1 MKKLLTLCLALAM
14 TLSVGAYAL
23 TTLGSS
29 TVKAADETATET
41 SDTLDVNILEA
52 NAYKADDP
60 NTPNAFVESWAN
72 ADLTTAKDNI
82 GARLISNCVTAG
94 AKIEIK
100 LETAVNASDYKYV
113 TFKALYWADKASKH
127 LSTTVT
133 NLDGTSSINVGI
145 YGIQSKSVSADTV
158 WVKIPTSA
166 IKNSESKVN
175 GIKLTA
181 PTDTIYGLKYFFL
194 SDFTFTNESVEVFD
208 YAYTHAVSA
217 ETNYGL
223 VDMKVAGS
231 YPVAE
236 WATLGFRYNIPM
248 GSRKSFVATVKFAS
262 PVMANEVDYYSFS
275 MMCWDDKAPYSNVI
289 VKNLKGEQVST
300 LCVYYNYDMSGDFAM
315 RIPTKPLA
323 NEDGTVNGFILESE
337 HASTNTIISEVCAI
351 SEDTPLAVL
360 DEHATTTEN
369 NKWGFQTSNWAGVAQ
384 WDEYRVTYGGRDFV
398 GSLYNIVLKYPV
410 AVEKVKTI
418 DFKAV
423 LWNNAGVGR
432 VQIAKLDGTNT
443 EIINVNKGWTE
454 VFEKNIDVKVNAEL
468 LADENGLVHGFR
480 MNAINDDSG
489 SFVFS
494 KFTSGT
500 EEKVYNATLTLAD
513 GTQENIAYTASNR
526 AAKLAEVKAKLGTT
540 NVQYTYSN
548 DVPAELPFEEGKT
561 YTETRT
567 LNKYTVT
574 FKNYNGETLKTETYD
589 YGATPVAPETTP
601 AKSYDE
607 DNHYTFKGWDKE
619 IAVVT
624 GDVTYTAEFNTV
636 AHVYGEW
643 EDITHATCTGKG
655 SHKKVCVCGKEVT
668 EDVPANGHNA
678 VTDAAVA
685 PTCTEPGKTEGSHCS
700 VCNEVLTAPQ
710 TVDALGHDMG
720 EYVQTTAPTC
730 TAKGVKTATCK
741 REGCNHTETQEMDA
755 LGHDMGEYV
764 KTTAPTCTAKGVK
777 TATCKREGC
786 NHTETQEIDALGHDM
801 GEYVQTTAP
810 TCTAKGEKTTTCK
823 REGCNHTETQEI
835 PAKGHTLEKVEK
847 VAATESKEGVKEHYR
862 CSECGDLFLDEN
874 GTTPATEAD
883 LKIAKLQKKGCN
895 GSIGGLGL
903 TLAAFGMAFVAL
915 KKKRG

>member
-29 TVKAADETATET
+29 AAKAADETATET
-41 SDTLDVNILEA
+41 SDTLNVNVLEA
-52 NAYKADDP
+52 NAYKAENPD
-60 NTPNAFVESWAN
+60 TPNAFVETWPN
-72 ADLTTAKDNI
+72 ADLTAAKNSI
-82 GARLISNCVTAG
+82 GARLISNSVTAG
-94 AKIEIK
+94 AKVEIK

-113 TFKALYWADKASKH
+113 MFKAMYWANNASKH
-127 LSTTVT
+127 LTTTVT
-133 NLDGTSSINVGI
+133 NLDETSSINVGI
-145 YGIQSKSVSADTV
+145 YGTQSKSASADTV
-158 WVKIPTSA
+158 WVKIPTSV
-166 IKNSESKVN
+166 IKNSEGKVN

-181 PTDTIYGLKYFFL
+181 PTDTTYGLKYFFL

-208 YAYTHAVSA
+208 YANTMAVSA
-217 ETNYGL
+217 GTNYGL
-223 VDMKVAGS
+223 VDMKVTAN
-231 YPVAE
+231 YPVSAWE
-236 WATLGFRYNIPM
+236 TEGFRYKIQM

-262 PVMANEVDYYSFS
+262 PVMADEVDYYSFK
-275 MMCWDDKAPYSNVI
+275 MMCWDDEAPYSNVI

-300 LCVYYNYDMSGDFAM
+300 LCVYFAYKMNGDFAM

-351 SEDTPLAVL
+351 SEDVPLAVL

-369 NKWGFQTSNWAGVAQ
+369 NKWGFQTSNWAGVPQ
-384 WDEYRVTYGGRDFV
+384 WDEHGLTYGGRDFKD
-398 GSLYNIVLKYPV
+398 SLYNIVLKYPV
-410 AVEKVKTI
+410 AAEKVKTI

-423 LWNNAGVGR
+423 LWNNAGVGH

-500 EEKVYNATLTLAD
+500 EEKVYNATLTLGN

-526 AAKLAEVKAKLGTT
+526 AEKLEEVKTKLGTDDA
-540 NVQYTYSN
+540 QYTYSH
-548 DVPAELPFEEGKT
+548 DLPAELPFEEGKT

-567 LNKYTVT
+567 VNKYNVT
-574 FKNYNGETLKTETYD
+574 FKNYNDETLKTETLD
-589 YGATPVAPETTP
+589 YGATPVAPETAP
-601 AKSYDE
+601 VKPYDD
-607 DNHYTFKGWDKE
+607 DNHFTFKGWDKE
-619 IAVVT
+619 IAAVT
-624 GDVTYTAEFNTV
+624 GDVTYTAEFDAV

-643 EDITHATCTGKG
+643 QEVTAATCLEKG
-655 SHKKVCVCGKEVT
+655 SHKKVCECGKEVV
-668 EDVPANGHNA
+668 EDTPAKGHTA

-700 VCNEVLTAPQ
+700 VCNEVLTEP
-710 TVDALGHDMG
+710 
-720 EYVQTTAPTC
+720 
-730 TAKGVKTATCK
+730 
-741 REGCNHTETQEMDA
+741 
-755 LGHDMGEYV
+755 
-764 KTTAPTCTAKGVK
+764 
-777 TATCKREGC
+777 
-786 NHTETQEIDALGHDM
+786 
-801 GEYVQTTAP
+801 
-810 TCTAKGEKTTTCK
+810 
-823 REGCNHTETQEI
+823 QEI
-835 PAKGHTLEKVEK
+835 PAKGHTLEKVEM
-847 VAATESKEGVKEHYR
+847 VAATESKEGVKEHYK
-862 CSECGDLFLDEN
+862 CAECGKLFLDEN

-883 LKIAKLQKKGCN
+883 LKIAKLQSGGCF
-895 GSIGGLGL
+895 GSVSGLGF
-903 TLAAFGMAFVAL
+903 TFVAVGMAFVAL

>member
-29 TVKAADETATET
+29 AAKAADETATET
-41 SDTLDVNILEA
+41 SDTLNVNVLEA
-52 NAYKADDP
+52 NAYKAENPD
-60 NTPNAFVESWAN
+60 TPNAFVETWAN
-72 ADLTTAKDNI
+72 PDLTAAKNSI
-82 GARLISNCVTAG
+82 GARLISNSVTAG
-94 AKIEIK
+94 AKVEIK
-100 LETAVNASDYKYV
+100 LATAVNASDYKYV
-113 TFKALYWADKASKH
+113 TFKAMYWADKASKH

-133 NLDGTSSINVGI
+133 NLDETSSINVGI

-158 WVKIPTSA
+158 WVKIPTSV
-166 IKNSESKVN
+166 IKNSEGKVN

-208 YAYTHAVSA
+208 YANTMAVSA
-217 ETNYGL
+217 GTNYGL
-223 VDMKVAGS
+223 VDMKVTAN
-231 YPVAE
+231 YPVAAWKTE
-236 WATLGFRYNIPM
+236 GFRYKIQM
-248 GSRKSFVATVKFAS
+248 ESRKSFVATVKFAS
-262 PVMANEVDYYSFS
+262 PVMADEVDYYSFK
-275 MMCWDDKAPYSNVI
+275 MMCWDDEAPYSNVI

-300 LCVYYNYDMSGDFAM
+300 LCVYYAYKMDGDFAM

-351 SEDTPLAVL
+351 SEDVPLAVL

-369 NKWGFQTSNWAGVAQ
+369 NAWGFLTSNWAGVPQ
-384 WDEYRVTYGGRDFV
+384 WDEHGLTYGGRDFKD
-398 GSLYNIVLKYPV
+398 SLYNIVLKYPV
-410 AVEKVKTI
+410 AAEKVKTI

-423 LWNNAGVGR
+423 LWNNAGVGH

-500 EEKVYNATLTLAD
+500 EEKVYNATLTLVD

-526 AAKLAEVKAKLGTT
+526 AAKLEEVKAKLGTDDA
-540 NVQYTYSN
+540 QYTYSH
-548 DVPAELPFEEGKT
+548 DLPAELPFEEGKT

-567 LNKYTVT
+567 VNKYSVT
-574 FKNYNGETLKTETYD
+574 FKNYNDETLKTETLD
-589 YGATPVAPETTP
+589 YGATPVAPETAP
-601 AKSYDE
+601 VKPYDD
-607 DNHYTFKGWDKE
+607 DNHFTFKGWDKA
-619 IAVVT
+619 IAPVT
-624 GDVTYTAEFNTV
+624 GDVTYTAEFDAV

-643 EDITHATCTGKG
+643 QEVTAATCLEKG
-655 SHKKVCVCGKEVT
+655 SHKKVCECGKEVVEET
-668 EDVPANGHNA
+668 PAKGHTA

-700 VCNEVLTAPQ
+700 VCNEVLTEP
-710 TVDALGHDMG
+710 
-720 EYVQTTAPTC
+720 
-730 TAKGVKTATCK
+730 
-741 REGCNHTETQEMDA
+741 
-755 LGHDMGEYV
+755 
-764 KTTAPTCTAKGVK
+764 
-777 TATCKREGC
+777 
-786 NHTETQEIDALGHDM
+786 
-801 GEYVQTTAP
+801 
-810 TCTAKGEKTTTCK
+810 
-823 REGCNHTETQEI
+823 QEI
-835 PAKGHTLEKVEK
+835 PAKGHTLEKVEM
-847 VAATESKEGVKEHYR
+847 VAATESKEGVKEHYK
-862 CSECGDLFLDEN
+862 CAECGKLFLDEN

-883 LKIAKLQKKGCN
+883 LKIAKLQSGGCL
-895 GSIGGLGL
+895 GSVSGLGF
-903 TLAAFGMAFVAL
+903 TFVAVGMAFVAL